1 MNRRKALE
9 TLRSPIVAFGLAAI
23 VAAATSLS
31 VPSGMGTMLSITLFC
46 IVLWV
51 LTPVPPSY
59 TGLIGLGLIAV
70 AFSTDLALVGFQ
82 KPATWLIGFG
92 LLMGEATRQS
102 GLANAVG
109 RTIATESIGDSSD
122 ADTRRTYRR
131 LLFVLALGGHALA
144 FLVPSALVRILALAP
159 ILRELGSWFD
169 SREARV
175 GLYLGP
181 LFGTFY
187 GSSGILTADL
197 PNIIISGFAESI
209 GGHTISWSE
218 WWLHMYPVMG
228 LVRVLL
234 VVGIVYLLFRP
245 PADSAFD
252 VPGADAATDETAAT
266 DGDGAGARTGTEFG
280 AAERRMLAFLL
291 VGTAIWATDFVHGFH
306 PVIGAV
312 AVVVLAFLPEIG
324 VADFDTAG
332 GEVDFS
338 ILFFIAAVFAIGDGL
353 TETGFTDTAATHL
366 LEFVP
371 TGAPL
376 AVILASVFLITFGLT
391 FLMEG
396 VAVASVLTPVLIP
409 YIEGAGLPF
418 TPVLLAETMA
428 LSSYFFPYQSAVL
441 IVILTEGDI
450 GTRELIVATVACSL
464 ATIVLLLPIQF
475 GLFSAFY

>member
-1 MNRRKALE
+1 MNRSEAIE
-9 TLRSPIVAFGLAAI
+9 TLRSPAVAFPLAAV
-23 VAAATSLS
+23 VAVATWLT
-31 VPSGMGTMLSITLFC
+31 VPSAVGTMLSITLFC

-51 LTPVPPSY
+51 LTPVAPSY

-70 AFSTDLALVGFQ
+70 TFSTDLALVGFQ

-102 GLANAVG
+102 GLANAAG
-109 RTIATESIGDSSD
+109 RVIATRSIGDPIE
-122 ADTRRTYRR
+122 ADSRRTYRR
-131 LLFVLALGGHALA
+131 LLLALAIGAHVLA

-159 ILRELGSWFD
+159 ILRELGSLFD

-181 LFGTFY
+181 LFATFY

-197 PNIIISGFAESI
+197 PNIIISGFGQSI
-209 GGHTISWSE
+209 AGHTISWSE

-228 LVRVLL
+228 LVRVVL

-245 PADSAFD
+245 PVDSAFE
-252 VPGADAATDETAAT
+252 VPDT
-266 DGDGAGARTGTEFG
+266 DGGRTDGTDAGTDTGTGAGIDTG

-291 VGTAIWATDFVHGFH
+291 VGAAIWATDFVHGFH

-312 AVVVLAFLPEIG
+312 VVVVLAFLPEVG
-324 VADFDTAG
+324 VVDFETVG

-353 TETGFTDTAATHL
+353 TETGFTDTAATYL
-366 LEFVP
+366 LELIP

-376 AVILASVFLITFGLT
+376 AVILASVFFITFALT

-396 VAVASVLTPVLIP
+396 LAVASVLTPVLIP
-409 YIEGAGLPF
+409 YIDAAGLPF

-441 IVILTEGDI
+441 IVILNEGDI
-450 GTRELIVATVACSL
+450 ETRELILTTVACSA
-464 ATIVLLLPIQF
+464 ATILLLLPIQF
-475 GLFSAFY
+475 GLFSVFY

>member
-1 MNRRKALE
+1 MNRRTALE
-9 TLRSPIVAFGLAAI
+9 TLRSPAVAFGLAAV
-23 VAAATSLS
+23 VAATIWLS
-31 VPSGMGTMLSITLFC
+31 VSTSAGTMLAITLFC

-59 TGLIGLGLIAV
+59 TGVIALGLIAV
-70 AFSTDLALVGFQ
+70 AFSTDLALGGFQ

-109 RTIATESIGDSSD
+109 RTVATRSIGDPANSE
-122 ADTRRTYRR
+122 TRRTYRR
-131 LLFVLALGGHALA
+131 LLFALALGGHALA

-159 ILRELGSWFD
+159 ILRELGSRFD
-169 SREARV
+169 SRDARI

-187 GSSGILTADL
+187 GSAGILTADL

-209 GGHTISWSE
+209 GGHAISWSE

-252 VPGADAATDETAAT
+252 LPGADAETGDAAAT
-266 DGDGAGARTGTEFG
+266 DGDGTGTGFG

-291 VGTAIWATDFVHGFH
+291 VGAAIWATDFVHGFH

-312 AVVVLAFLPEIG
+312 AVVVLAFLPEVG
-324 VADFDTAG
+324 VADFDAVG

-409 YIEGAGLPF
+409 YIETAGLPF
-418 TPVLLAETMA
+418 MPVLLAETMA

-441 IVILTEGDI
+441 IVILNEGDI
-450 GTRELIVATVACSL
+450 RTRELIVATVACSL

-475 GLFSAFY
+475 GLFSVLY